1 MVQNFRHYFFKIYD
15 YFMCKGKTTVKDYFY
30 QSLSLNVV
38 SNIEQTLFSDNI
50 YNFKGIPVPNLT
62 YS

>member
-1 MVQNFRHYFFKIYD
+1 
-15 YFMCKGKTTVKDYFY
+15 MCKGKTTVKDYFY